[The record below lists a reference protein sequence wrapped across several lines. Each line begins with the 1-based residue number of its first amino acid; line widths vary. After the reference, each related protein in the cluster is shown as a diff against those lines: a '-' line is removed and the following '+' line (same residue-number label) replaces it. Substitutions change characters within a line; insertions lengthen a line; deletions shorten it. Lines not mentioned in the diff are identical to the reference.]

1 MFRSHSE
8 AIIAVANCTTLFF
21 LARKILNYI
30 RLQSARVSGK
40 PLENRRGQ
48 HVDKR
53 ASCIALAVAL
63 AQLASSHVA
72 QESSQEQHSQF
83 SISIAPA
90 PSLFSPPPL
99 GQKQQLLVTSCPQF
113 FHIFFWHIFRTYCPH
128 FEWLLSSSASSLRLG
143 LDWSVESTTR
153 ATHHIL
159 IPDIDS
165 SIIPPVLLLSPY
177 ASRQAGQ
184 PAGRVCTQWG

>member
-8 AIIAVANCTTLFF
+8 ATIALANCATLFF

-53 ASCIALAVAL
+53 PSHSQS
-63 AQLASSHVA
+63 QLASSHVA
-72 QESSQEQHSQF
+72 QESSQEQPSQF
-83 SISIAPA
+83 CSFP
-90 PSLFSPPPL
+90 PLLFSL

-128 FEWLLSSSASSLRLG
+128 FEWLLSSSSSSLRLAV
-143 LDWSVESTTR
+143 DWSVESTTR
-153 ATHHIL
+153 AAHHIL
-159 IPDIDS
+159 IP
-165 SIIPPVLLLSPY
+165 
-177 ASRQAGQ
+177 ASHHYYSLCCCCHLVPRGAGQ
-184 PAGRVCTQWG
+184 PAGRVGRQ

>member
-8 AIIAVANCTTLFF
+8 ATIAVANCATLFF

-53 ASCIALAVAL
+53 ASH
-63 AQLASSHVA
+63 S
-72 QESSQEQHSQF
+72 HSQ
-83 SISIAPA
+83 SHSHSWHLVTLPR
-90 PSLFSPPPL
+90 SLHRNNPPNFPFLSPPRIHCSLLLPL

-128 FEWLLSSSASSLRLG
+128 FEWLLSSLRLG
-143 LDWSVESTTR
+143 VDWSMESTTR

-184 PAGRVCTQWG
+184 PAGRVGTQ